1 MRRLAVPGQGALCV
15 GIPGSADSR
24 PCRSG
29 TVIAQ
34 GQGMG
39 WGSQAADGGQGRAGP
54 CQWRGWWGS
63 SWILET
69 PDAFPPLLPCG
80 VSTLSHHPEVGVE
93 GPTAERGPVGPCGL
107 GKGTAASEWRGM

>member
-29 TVIAQ
+29 TVIAH

-39 WGSQAADGGQGRAGP
+39 WGSQAAGGGQGRAVPVERLVGKLMDSGDP
-54 CQWRGWWGS
+54 RRLS
-63 SWILET
+63 S
-69 PDAFPPLLPCG
+69 
-80 VSTLSHHPEVGVE
+80 LSSLWSFYTVTSP
-93 GPTAERGPVGPCGL
+93 
-107 GKGTAASEWRGM
+107 